1 MRCISAQIT
10 LLSFFIC
17 LTLPQ
22 MGCAPHIPQAVPPT
36 AAFPS
41 STEQTEL
48 TPIGVAISSDVI
60 LEADSRGW
68 YWWQSKVNTT
78 ADAVLWPLRV
88 SINVLLAP
96 IALPLCMSIEAYN
109 ESYVQQVV
117 QEIKLAENL
126 RASVIEELRN
136 INGPGSVAVAEQK
149 GGGMPDTQTSVS
161 SSSPTPL
168 HSILALDKI
177 KVYLDNGTVYKE
189 TGKGHS
195 FTLIVHSRWSLR
207 KLSGGPENLSFE
219 VVTVRPCKVQ
229 RDDIPFE
236 LFLALDAHA
245 KSIVQKLKPSAF
257 LEHQFMPILTPNR

>member
-1 MRCISAQIT
+1 MRSMSPQIT
-10 LLSFFIC
+10 LLSFLIC
-17 LTLPQ
+17 MTLPQ
-22 MGCAPHIPQAVPPT
+22 MGCAPRIPQAVPPT

-41 STEQTEL
+41 STEQAEL
-48 TPIGVAISSDVI
+48 IPIGIAISPDVI

-88 SINVLLAP
+88 SANTLLSP
-96 IALPLCMSIEAYN
+96 IALPLCMLIEANN
-109 ESYVQQVV
+109 ENYIQQVV
-117 QEIKLAENL
+117 LEMNLLENL

-136 INGPGSVAVAEQK
+136 IVGPGSVTVAEQK
-149 GGGMPDTQTSVS
+149 GGGLPDTQTPVS
-161 SSSPTPL
+161 YSSPTPL

-177 KVYLDNGTVYKE
+177 KVYLDNDTVYRE

-207 KLSGGPENLSFE
+207 KLNGGSENVSFE

-229 RDDIPFE
+229 RVDIPFE
-236 LFLALDAHA
+236 LFLALDEHT
-245 KSIVQKLKPSAF
+245 KSIVQKLNPQLF
-257 LEHQFMPILTPNR
+257 LNTN